1 MKTKSLATSLLSIL
15 MTSAAFAQGGIT
27 VSNVTHFQTAQRD
40 VVVNYMLTGTG
51 SAVIT
56 LDILTNGVSIGAQNF
71 TSLSGAVNTIVAT
84 SATATNRIYWAAG
97 RDWPNHKIDSGVTV
111 KVSAWALTNP
121 PDYLVMDLASGER
134 RYYTSTNALPDGGLA
149 NDVYKT
155 TKLVMRRIPAGG
167 ETFTMGAPYSENN
180 FSGSNLY
187 REYQHTVGFSGDYY
201 IGIYEFTGGQYKST
215 MGTPW
220 YELNNSAN
228 PPVAD
233 KKPLYTIKRAHI
245 RGSGSSYW
253 WPEQGHAVNPNLLI
267 GKLRSKSGGLEFDL
281 PTEAQWEYACRAG
294 TTTKFNHGIDPAPS
308 LKPYAWFASNSDN
321 VMHEV
326 GLLIPNAWGLY
337 DMHGNAWEFCLD
349 KYSLDNGWWYAGFA
363 QGADIVD
370 PMGPSGTTQ
379 DDESRVM
386 RGGSINEATASC
398 RSAFRGSLGSWGQQ
412 HGFRVV
418 CPAVAR

>member
-1 MKTKSLATSLLSIL
+1 MKPKAIVFLALAAILLASG
-15 MTSAAFAQGGIT
+15 AFAQGLA
-27 VSNVTHFQTAQRD
+27 VSEVTHFQTAQRNL
-40 VVVNYMLTGTG
+40 VVNYKLTGTG
-51 SAVIT
+51 SAVVT

-71 TSLSGAVNTIVAT
+71 THLSGAVNTIVAT

-97 RDWPNHKIDSGVTV
+97 RDWPNHKIGDGVTI

-149 NDVYKT
+149 NDIYKT
-155 TKLVMRRIPAGG
+155 AKLVMRRIPAGG

-201 IGIYEFTGGQYKST
+201 IGIYEFTGGQYEST

-220 YELNNSAN
+220 HELNDSS
-228 PPVAD
+228 
-233 KKPLYTIKRAHI
+233 KPSIPAKVPLHTIKRAHV

-253 WPEQGHAVNPNLLI
+253 WPEQGHAVAPNLLI
-267 GKLRSKSGGLEFDL
+267 GTLRSKSGGMEFDL

-294 TTTKFNHGIDPAPS
+294 TTTKFNHGIDPPPS
-308 LKPYAWFASNSDN
+308 LKPYAWFKSNSDGTR
-321 VMHEV
+321 HEV

-337 DMHGNAWEFCLD
+337 DMHGNVWEMCLD

-379 DDESRVM
+379 DDESRVI
-386 RGGSINEATASC
+386 RGGSYNEATSSC
-398 RSAFRGSLGSWGQQ
+398 RSAFRGSTGGWGWQ

>member
-1 MKTKSLATSLLSIL
+1 MKPKAIAISVLAAILLASG
-15 MTSAAFAQGGIT
+15 AFAQNLA
-27 VSNVTHFQTAQRD
+27 VSEVTHFQTAQRNL
-40 VVVNYMLTGTG
+40 VVNYKLTGTG
-51 SAVIT
+51 SAVVT

-71 TSLSGAVNTIVAT
+71 TSLKGAVNTIVAT

-97 RDWPNHKIDSGVTV
+97 KDWPNHKIGDGVTV

-149 NDVYKT
+149 NDIYKT

-187 REYQHTVGFSGDYY
+187 REYQHTVGFSGDFY
-201 IGIYEFTGGQYKST
+201 IGIYEFTGGQYESA

-228 PPVAD
+228 SPIAA
-233 KKPLYTIKRAHI
+233 KIPLYTIKRAHV
-245 RGSGSSYW
+245 RGSGSTYW
-253 WPEQGHAVNPNLLI
+253 WPENGHAVAPNLLI
-267 GKLRSKSGGLEFDL
+267 GTLRSKSGGLEFDL

-294 TTTKFNHGIDPAPS
+294 TTTKFNHGIEPAPS
-308 LKPYAWFASNSDN
+308 LKPYAWFASNSDG

-337 DMHGNAWEFCLD
+337 DMHGNVWEMCLD
-349 KYSLDNGWWYAGFA
+349 KYSLENGWWYAGFA
-363 QGADIVD
+363 QGADIID

-386 RGGSINEATASC
+386 RGGSYNEETAQC
-398 RSAFRGSLGSWGQQ
+398 RSAFRGSTGGWDWQY
-412 HGFRVV
+412 GFRVV

>member
-1 MKTKSLATSLLSIL
+1 MKPKAIAISVLAAILLASG
-15 MTSAAFAQGGIT
+15 AFAQNLA
-27 VSNVTHFQTAQRD
+27 VSEVTHFQTAQRNL
-40 VVVNYMLTGTG
+40 VVNYKLTGTG
-51 SAVIT
+51 SAVVT
-56 LDILTNGVSIGAQNF
+56 MDILTNGVSIGAQNF
-71 TSLSGAVNTIVAT
+71 TSLKGAVNTIVAT

-97 RDWPNHKIDSGVTV
+97 RDWPNHKIGDGVTV

-149 NDVYKT
+149 NDIYKT

-201 IGIYEFTGGQYKST
+201 IGIYEFTGGQYESA

-220 YELNNSAN
+220 YFQNNSAN
-228 PPVAD
+228 SPIPA
-233 KKPLYTIKRAHI
+233 KKPLYTIKRAHV

-253 WPEQGHAVNPNLLI
+253 WPEQGHAVAPNLLI
-267 GKLRSKSGGLEFDL
+267 GTLRSKSGGLEFDL

-294 TTTKFNHGIDPAPS
+294 TTTKFNHGIEPAPS
-308 LKPYAWFASNSDN
+308 LKPYAWFSSNSDG
-321 VMHEV
+321 VLHEV

-337 DMHGNAWEFCLD
+337 DMHGNVWEMCLD
-349 KYSLDNGWWYAGFA
+349 KYSIANGWWYAGFA

-379 DDESRVM
+379 DDETRVM
-386 RGGSINEATASC
+386 RGGSIGEATSQC
-398 RSAFRGSLGSWGQQ
+398 RSAFRGNIGTWGAQ

>member
-1 MKTKSLATSLLSIL
+1 MKPKAMAISVLAAIL
-15 MTSAAFAQGGIT
+15 QAAGAFAQNLA
-27 VSNVTHFQTAQRD
+27 VSEVAHFQTAQRNL
-40 VVVNYMLTGTG
+40 VVNYKLTGTG
-51 SAVIT
+51 SAVVT

-97 RDWPNHKIDSGVTV
+97 KDWPNHKIDSGVTV

-149 NDVYKT
+149 NDIYKT
-155 TKLVMRRIPAGG
+155 TRLVMRRIPAGG

-187 REYQHTVGFSGDYY
+187 REYPHTVGFSDDYY
-201 IGIYEFTGGQYKST
+201 IGIYEFTGGQYKSA

-220 YELNNSAN
+220 HELNNSAN
-228 PPVAD
+228 PPIAD
-233 KKPLYTIKRAHI
+233 KKPLYTIKRVHI
-245 RGSGSSYW
+245 RGSGSSRW
-253 WPEQGHAVNPNLLI
+253 WPEQGHAVDSNLLI
-267 GKLRSKSGGLEFDL
+267 GRLRSMSGGLEFDL

-294 TTTKFNHGIDPAPS
+294 TTTKFNSGLDS
-308 LKPYAWFASNSDN
+308 GLEPYAWFASNSGGAL
-321 VMHEV
+321 HEV
-326 GLLIPNAWGLY
+326 GLLIPNTWGLY
-337 DMHGNAWEFCLD
+337 DMHGNVWEMCLD
-349 KYSLDNGWWYAGFA
+349 KYSLANGWWYAGFA
-363 QGADIVD
+363 QDADIVD
-370 PMGPSGTTQ
+370 PPGPSGATQ
-379 DDESRVM
+379 DDESRVI
-386 RGGSINEATASC
+386 RGGAYNEETGPC
-398 RSAFRGSLGSWGQQ
+398 RSAFRASLTSWGWQ

>member
-1 MKTKSLATSLLSIL
+1 MKPKAIVFPALAAMLLASG
-15 MTSAAFAQGGIT
+15 AFAQGLA
-27 VSNVTHFQTAQRD
+27 VSDVTHFQTAQRNL
-40 VVVNYMLTGTG
+40 VVNYKLTGTG
-51 SAVIT
+51 SAVVT

-71 TSLSGAVNTIVAT
+71 THLSGAVNTIVAT

-97 RDWPNHKIDSGVTV
+97 RDWPNHKIGDGVTV

-149 NDVYKT
+149 NDIYKT
-155 TKLVMRRIPAGG
+155 AKLVMRRIPAGG

-180 FSGSNLY
+180 FSGDNLY

-201 IGIYEFTGGQYKST
+201 IGIYEFTGGQYESA

-220 YELNNSAN
+220 HELNSSSN
-228 PPVAD
+228 PSIPA
-233 KKPLYTIKRAHI
+233 KFPLYTIKRAHI

-253 WPEQGHAVNPNLLI
+253 WPEQGHAVASNLLI
-267 GKLRSKSGGLEFDL
+267 GTLRSKSGGLEFDL

-294 TTTKFNHGIDPAPS
+294 TTTKFNHGIEPAPS
-308 LKPYAWFASNSDN
+308 LKPYAWFASNSDSAR
-321 VMHEV
+321 HEV

-337 DMHGNAWEFCLD
+337 DMHGNVWEMCLD
-349 KYSLDNGWWYAGFA
+349 KYSLEEGWWYAGFA
-363 QGADIVD
+363 QGADIID

-379 DDESRVM
+379 DDESRVI
-386 RGGSINEATASC
+386 RGGSYNEATSSC
-398 RSAFRGSLGSWGQQ
+398 RSAFRGSTGSWGWQ